1 MQKLHAAHNR
11 LRSDALWRLASL
23 AIGHPSLLLLDL
35 RGLRLGTAERA
46 QLLERT
52 KYTSVQFKVDA
63 PGSAPAVRAEEPT
76 GETTQ
81 PEPLPTVDVSG
92 VGGAADPEAKAS
104 QPLPMDASDGASAE
118 GAAEAEPQH
127 GEAKPLPAEASGH
140 AEAWL
145 AELPHMNLF

>member
-1 MQKLHAAHNR
+1 M
-11 LRSDALWRLASL
+11 
-23 AIGHPSLLLLDL
+23 LLLDL
-35 RGLRLGTAERA
+35 RGLRLGAAERA

-63 PGSAPAVRAEEPT
+63 PGSAPAVCAEEQA

-81 PEPLPTVDVSG
+81 PEPLP
-92 VGGAADPEAKAS
+92 
-104 QPLPMDASDGASAE
+104 SDGASVQ
-118 GAAEAEPQH
+118 GAVEAEPR
-127 GEAKPLPAEASGH
+127 GEAGPPLTSPLSQASGH